1 MDLSTLDLT
10 CPHFLAHTRDAELA
24 RLKAQKAKAHRLNYA
39 LRRQMLKLQF
49 EANRARQSGRLMRQ
63 KLDKARREQSA
74 LLDEINRL
82 FVHVSTS
89 CPPP

>member
-1 MDLSTLDLT
+1 MDLAPLELT
-10 CPHFLAHTRDAELA
+10 CRHFLSETRDAELA
-24 RLKAQKAKAHRLNYA
+24 RLKGQKAKAHRLNYA

-49 EANRARQSGRLMRQ
+49 EANRARQSERLMRQ
-63 KLDKARREQSA
+63 KLDRARREQSA

>member
-1 MDLSTLDLT
+1 MDLAPLELT
-10 CPHFLAHTRDAELA
+10 CRHFLAEIRDAELA

-49 EANRARQSGRLMRQ
+49 EANRARQSERLMRQ
-63 KLDKARREQSA
+63 KLDRARCEQSA

>member
-1 MDLSTLDLT
+1 MDLSPLDLT
-10 CPHFLAHTRDAELA
+10 CQHFLAETRDAELA
-24 RLKAQKAKAHRLNYA
+24 RLKALKAKAHRLNYA

-49 EANRARQSGRLMRQ
+49 EANRARQSERLVRQ
-63 KLDKARREQSA
+63 KLDKARREQTA
-74 LLDEINRL
+74 LLDEISRL

>member
-1 MDLSTLDLT
+1 MDLTPLELT
-10 CPHFLAHTRDAELA
+10 CQHLLAHTRDAELA